1 MTTATVICVA
11 ESLGKMKTAHYML
24 QGNSIK
30 AGLEVKQ
37 NILDV

>member
-11 ESLGKMKTAHYML
+11 ESLGRNENGAGHATRKC
-24 QGNSIK
+24 IK

-37 NILDV
+37 NILNV

>member
-11 ESLGKMKTAHYML
+11 ESFGENENGAGHATRK
-24 QGNSIK
+24 SIQ
-30 AGLEVKQ
+30 AGLKVKQ